1 MRELHQSPVSAE
13 QANAGK
19 NMDPKKSFTASLP
32 TVGASNVSSSAVE
45 LASPAPPPAIGL
57 CGDELEVYDYLCES
71 LRQAGIEHLTAGMPL
86 AVIVRTF
93 IDWIAASKI
102 CAAKGRVQIS
112 KTGWATPTPWAEDEK
127 RLKMEL
133 GQWLPKA
140 CLTIPSLARV
150 RKDTGE
156 KAGQDDLFG
165 DLVNHATKS
174 PGRSYPN

>member
-1 MRELHQSPVSAE
+1 MDHL
-13 QANAGK
+13 K
-19 NMDPKKSFTASLP
+19 NFETLP
-32 TVGASNVSSSAVE
+32 PAVGASSVKSSAE
-45 LASPAPPPAIGL
+45 LTSPDAPPVIGL
-57 CGDELEVYDYLCES
+57 NDAEMQVYVYLCDS

-93 IDWIAASKI
+93 IDWIAASQQ
-102 CAAKGRVQIS
+102 CTEKGRVQFS
-112 KTGWATPTPWAEDEK
+112 KTGWATPTPWADDEK

-156 KAGQDDLFG
+156 RGGQDDLFG
-165 DLVNHATKS
+165 DLVNHATNS
-174 PGRSYPN
+174 PGKSFSN

>member
-1 MRELHQSPVSAE
+1 MNP
-13 QANAGK
+13 K
-19 NMDPKKSFTASLP
+19 NHFAPALP
-32 TVGASNVSSSAVE
+32 AVGAASVHAPSA
-45 LASPAPPPAIGL
+45 LLTSPDPPPAIGL
-57 CGDELEVYDYLCES
+57 TDEERDVYDYLCES
-71 LRQAGIEHLTAGMPL
+71 LRTAGIEHLTAGMPL

-93 IDWIAASKI
+93 MDWLEACKQ

-112 KTGWATPTPWAEDEK
+112 KTGWATPTPWADDEK

-156 KAGQDDLFG
+156 KGGQDDLFA
-165 DLVNHATKS
+165 DLVNHATSS
-174 PGRSYPN
+174 PRNG